1 MEWWQRLIPL
11 KAETSRMSNIGQAAI
26 SSFPHTEIKLS
37 YLLFSPGERTSHE
50 RIPHNVYSWWP
61 LIPYIS
67 RLIVAWRR
75 DLAFSRFSS
84 YRNHIW
90 YHSSRSERLGIMNCH
105 FLSMRVP

>member
-1 MEWWQRLIPL
+1 MV
-11 KAETSRMSNIGQAAI
+11 AAI
-26 SSFPHTEIKLS
+26 NSAESGNLTYEQYRASCNFIISSHRNQAQ
-37 YLLFSPGERTSHE
+37 LFAFLAKGERTSHE